1 MIAPK
6 VAPVYD
12 LGTRADYLRMGVG
25 KKKRS
30 HERAGTDRL
39 APGFYV
45 DADSIDE
52 FIALGN
58 RLAAEH
64 GRKVKA
70 QSYIVSAGPGELDKD
85 DPRDQQC
92 MGDYA
97 FMFAKKMHPNGRCMV
112 VVHDDGGVLHAHVT
126 VLNHDDATG
135 LALRDYRV
143 HWQVKR
149 ANDELAAE
157 MGFNVIEAKPKQPK
171 DAWLSRRAEL
181 PEFDQALGDAVA
193 EAREATLAHTQ
204 PSMAVFR
211 DEAAARG
218 VEVLET
224 EHEVE
229 SDNRPGHARGDTAV
243 GLTFK
248 MRDETTPKRR
258 LRRRKAS
265 ALSAEFTHAELAREF
280 KRAAQP
286 APVAAPAPVAV
297 PVIEIDQTAI
307 TAEVEARLAETAP
320 QQQPEHQKPEE
331 PTAPLEEKPHRVSFA
346 ELRKRAEQRQAAA
359 QKPVETQPVGEVPEP
374 VSEAPAVIQA
384 PKRVKPAPFVVETP
398 RERLVRE
405 MNEEAEQQADGQKS
419 GQQSSGYDFGP

>member
-39 APGFYV
+39 VPGFYV

-70 QSYIVSAGPGELDKD
+70 QSYILSVGPAELDKN

-97 FMFAKKMHPNGRCMV
+97 FAFAKKIHPNSPCMI

-126 VLNHDDATG
+126 VLNHDEVTG

-149 ANDELAAE
+149 ANDELARE
-157 MGFNVIEAKPKQPK
+157 MGFKVIEAQPKQPK

-181 PEFDQALGDAVA
+181 PEFDQLLGDAVA
-193 EAREATLAHTQ
+193 EAREATLAHAQ

-229 SDNRPGHARGDTAV
+229 SDSRGGHARGDTAV
-243 GLTFK
+243 GLKFR

-265 ALSAEFTHAELAREF
+265 ALSAEFTHDELAREF
-280 KRAAQP
+280 ERAAQP
-286 APVAAPAPVAV
+286 APVAAPVPVAV
-297 PVIEIDQTAI
+297 TGLTLDYDAI

-320 QQQPEHQKPEE
+320 QQQPEHREPEE
-331 PTAPLEEKPHRVSFA
+331 PPAPLEEKPQRVSFA
-346 ELRKRAEQRQAAA
+346 ELRKRAEQRQAAT

-374 VSEAPAVIQA
+374 VSEAPAAVQA
-384 PKRVKPAPFVVETP
+384 PKRVKPAPFVVETHQQ
-398 RERLVRE
+398 RLARE
-405 MNEEAEQQADGQKS
+405 MSEKAE
-419 GQQSSGYDFGP
+419 QQSSGYDFEP